1 MTVSVSVTDLLLHHL
16 VAGSHAEGIFRLAVA
31 AAVEH
36 HDQTLF
42 LVTRDDD
49 FEPLWQLPTGL
60 VLPGETLLDAL
71 HRMVTVTVFLELT
84 DVTGFAGHHDQYV
97 DGETVRT
104 FVFTVTAAD
113 PDCICRAARIGHQWI
128 DRTSDLV
135 TCLLGLSPAA
145 ATHPT
150 STTSGGRA
158 SAAPV
163 QHLAAVLRADAS
175 GLRCAEA
182 AVELLIHQQTWLHRA
197 DFVDNFI
204 DTTSETGYP
213 ETAFVDWA
221 EALSAL
227 DAGLLPCSSGES
239 QLLRIAASLAE
250 GIPVDLRAAL
260 TGLDTLNTRLV
271 TQAISHT
278 AGHDA

>member
-113 PDCICRAARIGHQWI
+113 PDCICRAARA
-128 DRTSDLV
+128 T
-135 TCLLGLSPAA
+135 LSPACLGSA
-145 ATHPT
+145 PLPLPT
-150 STTSGGRA
+150 RPAPHQEG
-158 SAAPV
+158 APV
-163 QHLAAVLRADAS
+163 QPRS
-175 GLRCAEA
+175 S
-182 AVELLIHQQTWLHRA
+182 TWR
-197 DFVDNFI
+197 
-204 DTTSETGYP
+204 
-213 ETAFVDWA
+213 
-221 EALSAL
+221 
-227 DAGLLPCSSGES
+227 PCSAPTPAVF
-239 QLLRIAASLAE
+239 AAPRRPS
-250 GIPVDLRAAL
+250 
-260 TGLDTLNTRLV
+260 
-271 TQAISHT
+271 SC
-278 AGHDA
+278 